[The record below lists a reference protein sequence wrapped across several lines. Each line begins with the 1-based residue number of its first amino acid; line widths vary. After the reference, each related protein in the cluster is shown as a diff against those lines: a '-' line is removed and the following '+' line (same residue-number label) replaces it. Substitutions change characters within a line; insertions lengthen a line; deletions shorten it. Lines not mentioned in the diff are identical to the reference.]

1 MSSSLFVLFRIGGVG
16 YNGDTRAVLCMD
28 LEQATRESGLSE
40 ASSQARVDADIRPT
54 QQADKAGAAYA
65 SEVTADHRKN
75 HGLYLTP
82 VAVADF
88 MAAQVSVKGD
98 SIRILDPAAGAGI
111 LLCALVEALAVRHKP
126 PRRIELVAYEIDPQ
140 LAVVLAGVLKHLEV
154 WGAERRIE
162 VCVRV
167 ACRDFVLEH
176 ADALRNVGGFL
187 PLLSDSNAFDVVIA
201 NPPYFKLNKA
211 DPRAQAAAGVVHGQP
226 NIYGL
231 FMAVGAA
238 LLRQGGELVFITP
251 RSFASGPYFRLF
263 RERFFDAIRPELV
276 HVFGSRRDPFNRDAV
291 LQENVI
297 LKGIHQEG
305 WLRRKSAEQ
314 MTISSSVGVFDLD
327 TPEQRSVRVD
337 SVLDMASREKV
348 LRLPVND
355 AEDDLTR
362 LVESWPGSLRA
373 YGLQISTGPVVPF
386 RARQFIDKA
395 GEVPGSHVP
404 LLWMNHVQPMQ
415 VTWPIGRHKP
425 EYIKHV
431 GESLVLLVPNRNYVL
446 LRRFSA
452 KEEERR
458 LVAGPY
464 LARTGNTSM
473 LGLENHLNYVYRPGG
488 TLTEDE
494 TFGIAALLS
503 SSLLDTYF
511 RISNGNTQV
520 SATELRTMPLPPLAV
535 IHAIGQQ
542 ARKLGGDLAA
552 INAVVMKL
560 AGFEHKK
567 ASKLAYG

>member
-1 MSSSLFVLFRIGGVG
+1 
-16 YNGDTRAVLCMD
+16 MD
-28 LEQATRESGLSE
+28 LEQSTRESRASE
-40 ASSQARVDADIRPT
+40 ASSQGRPGADMRPT
-54 QQADKAGAAYA
+54 QQADRAGAAYA
-65 SEVTADHRKN
+65 AEVTADHRKN

-98 SIRILDPAAGAGI
+98 SIRVLDPAAGAGI
-111 LLCALVEALAVRHKP
+111 LLCALVEALAARPKP
-126 PRRIELVAYEIDPQ
+126 PHRIELVAYEIDPQ
-140 LAVVLAGVLKHLEV
+140 LAVVLGGVLKHLEA
-154 WGAERRIE
+154 WGAQRRIE
-162 VCVRV
+162 VCVQV
-167 ACRDFVLEH
+167 VCRDFVLEH

-187 PLLSDSNAFDVVIA
+187 PLLADSNAFDVVIA

-238 LLRQGGELVFITP
+238 LLRQGGEMVFITP

-297 LKGIHQEG
+297 LKGVHQEG

-327 TPEQRSVRVD
+327 TPEQRPVRVD
-337 SVLDMASREKV
+337 SVLDMESREKV

-386 RARQFIDKA
+386 RAREFIDKA

-415 VTWPIGRHKP
+415 VMWPIGRHKP

-431 GESLVLLVPNRNYVL
+431 SAALVLLVPNRNYVL

-464 LARTGNTSM
+464 LARTGDTSM
-473 LGLENHLNYVYRPGG
+473 VGLENHLNYIYRPGG

-494 TFGIAALLS
+494 AFGIAALLS

-542 ARKLGGDLAA
+542 ARKLRGDLAA
-552 INAVVMKL
+552 INAVVVKL

>member
-1 MSSSLFVLFRIGGVG
+1 
-16 YNGDTRAVLCMD
+16 MD
-28 LEQATRESGLSE
+28 LEQSTRESWASE
-40 ASSQARVDADIRPT
+40 ASSQGRPGADMRPT
-54 QQADKAGAAYA
+54 QQADRAGAAYA
-65 SEVTADHRKN
+65 AEVTADHRKN

-98 SIRILDPAAGAGI
+98 SIRVLDPAAGAGI
-111 LLCALVEALAVRHKP
+111 LLCALVEALAARPKP
-126 PRRIELVAYEIDPQ
+126 PHRIELVAYEIDPQ
-140 LAVVLAGVLKHLEV
+140 LAVVLGGVLKHLEA
-154 WGAERRIE
+154 WGAQRRIE
-162 VCVRV
+162 VCVQV
-167 ACRDFVLEH
+167 VCRDFVLEH

-187 PLLSDSNAFDVVIA
+187 PLLADSNAFDVVIA

-238 LLRQGGELVFITP
+238 LLRQGGEMVFITP

-297 LKGIHQEG
+297 LKGVHQEG

-327 TPEQRSVRVD
+327 TPEQRPVRVD
-337 SVLDMASREKV
+337 SVLDMESREKV

-386 RARQFIDKA
+386 RAREFIDKA

-415 VTWPIGRHKP
+415 VMWPIGRHKP

-431 GESLVLLVPNRNYVL
+431 SAALVLLVPNRNYVL

-464 LARTGNTSM
+464 LARTGDTSM
-473 LGLENHLNYVYRPGG
+473 VGLENHLNYIYRPGG

-494 TFGIAALLS
+494 AFGIAALLS

-542 ARKLGGDLAA
+542 ARKLRGDLAA
-552 INAVVMKL
+552 INAVVVKL

>member
-1 MSSSLFVLFRIGGVG
+1 
-16 YNGDTRAVLCMD
+16 MD
-28 LEQATRESGLSE
+28 LEQSTRESWASE
-40 ASSQARVDADIRPT
+40 ASSQGRPGADMRPT
-54 QQADKAGAAYA
+54 QQADRAGAAYA
-65 SEVTADHRKN
+65 AEVTADHRKN

-98 SIRILDPAAGAGI
+98 SIRVLDPAAGAGI
-111 LLCALVEALAVRHKP
+111 LLCALVEALAARPKP
-126 PRRIELVAYEIDPQ
+126 PHRIELVAYEIDPQ
-140 LAVVLAGVLKHLEV
+140 LAVVLGGVLKHLEA
-154 WGAERRIE
+154 WGAQRRIE
-162 VCVRV
+162 VCVQV
-167 ACRDFVLEH
+167 VCRDFVLEH

-187 PLLSDSNAFDVVIA
+187 PLLADSNAFDVVIA

-238 LLRQGGELVFITP
+238 LLRQGGETVFITP

-297 LKGIHQEG
+297 LKGVHQEG

-327 TPEQRSVRVD
+327 TPEQRPVRVD
-337 SVLDMASREKV
+337 SVLDMESREKV

-386 RARQFIDKA
+386 RAREFIDKA

-415 VTWPIGRHKP
+415 VMWPIGRHKP
-425 EYIKHV
+425 
-431 GESLVLLVPNRNYVL
+431 
-446 LRRFSA
+446 
-452 KEEERR
+452 
-458 LVAGPY
+458 
-464 LARTGNTSM
+464 
-473 LGLENHLNYVYRPGG
+473 
-488 TLTEDE
+488 
-494 TFGIAALLS
+494 
-503 SSLLDTYF
+503 
-511 RISNGNTQV
+511 
-520 SATELRTMPLPPLAV
+520 
-535 IHAIGQQ
+535 
-542 ARKLGGDLAA
+542 
-552 INAVVMKL
+552 
-560 AGFEHKK
+560 
-567 ASKLAYG
+567 